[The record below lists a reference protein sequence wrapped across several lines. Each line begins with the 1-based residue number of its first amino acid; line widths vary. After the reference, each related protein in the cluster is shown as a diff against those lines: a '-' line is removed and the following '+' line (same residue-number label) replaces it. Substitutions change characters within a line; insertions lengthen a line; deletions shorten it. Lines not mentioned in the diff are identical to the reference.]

1 MVSLLL
7 AAVPGAI
14 APECVDA
21 AEVLA
26 GATAQ
31 DCKLNA
37 KYAISCAHKCG
48 CRTFT
53 TWEDIVEVSMVRY
66 RKSVK

>member
-1 MVSLLL
+1 VLG
-7 AAVPGAI
+7 VV
-14 APECVDA
+14 APECVDPK
-21 AEVLA
+21 EVL
-26 GATAQ
+26 GGGTAQ

-53 TWEDIVEVSMVRY
+53 TWEDIVEVSIVSY

>member
-1 MVSLLL
+1 MV
-7 AAVPGAI
+7 
-14 APECVDA
+14 APECVDPK
-21 AEVLA
+21 EVL
-26 GATAQ
+26 GGGTAQ

-53 TWEDIVEVSMVRY
+53 TWEDIVEVSIVRY